1 MKQSKVLSTYLIIA
15 GALLSFIG
23 GATLLMPVELKA
35 GSGIDIAGNIGVL
48 NDIRASSALVLA
60 LAVFTFLGALRPG
73 LRGSASLIA
82 PLMFLSMGTGRVISI
97 LADGMPVE
105 GQIGATV
112 LEFLLGIT
120 GLILF
125 NRYREKS

>member
-1 MKQSKVLSTYLIIA
+1 MKQSKVLTTYLTVA
-15 GALLSFIG
+15 GLLLSFIG

-48 NDIRASSALVLA
+48 NDVRASSALVLA
-60 LAVFTFLGALRPG
+60 LAVFTFLGGLRPR
-73 LRGSASLIA
+73 LRVSASLIA
-82 PLMFLSMGTGRVISI
+82 PLMFLSLGTGRVISI

-112 LEFLLGIT
+112 LEFLFGIT
-120 GLILF
+120 GVILF
-125 NRYREKS
+125 NMYREKN